1 MNLVVS
7 EINRYHSNGRK
18 RKETKEPFDEEKK
31 ESEKAGLKLNIQN
44 TKIMASSPI
53 TSWQIDGGTM
63 ETMTDFIF
71 WGCKITADGDCSHGI
86 KTLASWKKS

>member
-31 ESEKAGLKLNIQN
+31 ESEKAGLKLNIQK
-44 TKIMASSPI
+44 TEIMASGSI
-53 TSWQIDGGTM
+53 TSWQTHG
-63 ETMTDFIF
+63 EKLEAVTDFIF
-71 WGCKITADGDCSHGI
+71 
-86 KTLASWKKS
+86 

>member
-31 ESEKAGLKLNIQN
+31 ESEKAGLKLNIQK
-44 TKIMASSPI
+44 TEITASGSI
-53 TSWQIDGGTM
+53 TSWQIHW
-63 ETMTDFIF
+63 EKLEAVTDFIF
-71 WGCKITADGDCSHGI
+71 
-86 KTLASWKKS
+86 